1 MSENRTIQLAPSLLA
16 SDFAALGEAVER
28 LRGVV
33 DVYHV
38 DIMDGHFVPN
48 ITLGPAV
55 VKALRRHTDAI
66 LDVHLMVSDPDL
78 WIDPYREAGADWLC
92 FHIEA
97 ATHAQRTISY
107 IRETGARAGVA
118 LNPATYMGARAGV
131 ALNPATYI
139 PGIDYLVENGD
150 FILAMSVNPGFG
162 GQKFLPRTLDKVRA
176 LRSELDAAGLDAVQ
190 IEIDGGVDLGN
201 AADIVRAGVDILVAG
216 SSVYGAEDPVAAA
229 NALHAA
235 AEEGLR

>member
-1 MSENRTIQLAPSLLA
+1 MSESRTIQLAPSLLA

-48 ITLGPAV
+48 ITMGPAI

-66 LDVHLMVSDPDL
+66 LDVHLMVSAPDK
-78 WIDPYREAGADWLC
+78 WIEPYREAGADWLC

-97 ATHAQRTISY
+97 AIHAQRTISS
-107 IRETGARAGVA
+107 IRELGARAGVA
-118 LNPATYMGARAGV
+118 LNPATY
-131 ALNPATYI
+131 P
-139 PGIDYLVENGD
+139 PGIEYLVENGD

-162 GQKFLPRTLDKVRA
+162 GQKFLPSTLKKVETLRA
-176 LRSELDAAGLDAVQ
+176 ELDAAGLREVQ
-190 IEIDGGVDLGN
+190 FEIDGGVDVGN
-201 AADIVRAGVDILVAG
+201 AADIVRSGVDILVAG

-229 NALHAA
+229 RAIQAAA
-235 AEEGLR
+235 AEGLR

>member
-1 MSENRTIQLAPSLLA
+1 MSEPRTIQLAPSLLA

-28 LRGVV
+28 LHGVV

-48 ITLGPAV
+48 ITMGPAF

-66 LDVHLMVSDPDL
+66 LDVHLMVSDPDF
-78 WIDPYREAGADWLC
+78 WIDPYRDAGADWLC

-97 ATHAQRTISY
+97 ATHAQRTMSY
-107 IRETGARAGVA
+107 IREKGARAGVA
-118 LNPATYMGARAGV
+118 LNPATYLPGV
-131 ALNPATYI
+131 N
-139 PGIDYLVENGD
+139 YLVENGD
-150 FILAMSVNPGFG
+150 FILVMSVNPGFG

-176 LRSELDAAGLDAVQ
+176 LRAELDAAGLDGVQ
-190 IEIDGGVDLGN
+190 FEIDGGVDVGN
-201 AADIVRAGVDILVAG
+201 AAEIVRAGVDILVAG

-229 NALHAA
+229 KALQAA

>member
-1 MSENRTIQLAPSLLA
+1 MSESRTIQLAPSLLA

-118 LNPATYMGARAGV
+118 LNPATY
-131 ALNPATYI
+131 I

-150 FILAMSVNPGFG
+150 FILTMSVNPGFG

-201 AADIVRAGVDILVAG
+201 AAEIVRAGVDILVAG

-229 NALHAA
+229 NALQAA
-235 AEEGLR
+235 AEKGLR

>member
-1 MSENRTIQLAPSLLA
+1 MSERRTIQLAPSLLA
-16 SDFAALGEAVER
+16 SDFAALGAAVER

-48 ITLGPAV
+48 ITLGPTV

-107 IRETGARAGVA
+107 IRET
-118 LNPATYMGARAGV
+118 GARAGV

-216 SSVYGAEDPVAAA
+216 SSIYGAEDPAAA
-229 NALHAA
+229 AKALQAA
-235 AEEGLR
+235 AEEGLG

>member
-1 MSENRTIQLAPSLLA
+1 MSERRTIQLAPSLLA

-28 LRGVV
+28 LHGVV
-33 DVYHV
+33 DIYHV

-48 ITLGPAV
+48 ITMGPAI

-78 WIDPYREAGADWLC
+78 WIDPYRDAGADWLC

-97 ATHAQRTISY
+97 AKHAQRTMSY
-107 IRETGARAGVA
+107 IREKGARAGVA
-118 LNPATYMGARAGV
+118 LNPATVLAGFE
-131 ALNPATYI
+131 
-139 PGIDYLVENGD
+139 YLVENGD

-162 GQKFLPRTLDKVRA
+162 GQKFLPRTLDKTRA
-176 LRSELDAAGLDAVQ
+176 LRADLDAAGLKGVQ
-190 IEIDGGVDLGN
+190 IEIDGGVDVNN
-201 AADIVRAGVDILVAG
+201 AAEIVRAGVDILVAG

-229 NALHAA
+229 RALQAA
-235 AEEGLR
+235 ADEGLR

>member
-1 MSENRTIQLAPSLLA
+1 MSEGRTIQLAPSLLA
-16 SDFAALGEAVER
+16 SDFAALGAAVER
-28 LRGVV
+28 LHGVV

-48 ITLGPAV
+48 ITMGPAI

-78 WIDPYREAGADWLC
+78 WIDPYRDAGADWIC

-107 IRETGARAGVA
+107 IRET
-118 LNPATYMGARAGV
+118 GARAGV

-176 LRSELDAAGLDAVQ
+176 LRAELDAAGLDEVQ
-190 IEIDGGVDLGN
+190 IEIDGGVDVGN

-216 SSVYGAEDPVAAA
+216 SSVYGAEDPVVAAR
-229 NALHAA
+229 ALRAA
-235 AEEGLR
+235 AEGGLR